1 MTDLYIFPL
10 IYLPTVFTIVGAR
23 RFQKQPLQ
31 LMRLFYGVESPLFL
45 LCLIR
50 LFMLRE
56 LNPASSLIIATIVV
70 CIAAFLVEM
79 LYGYLGK
86 QENFQDFS
94 T

>member
-1 MTDLYIFPL
+1 
-10 IYLPTVFTIVGAR
+10 
-23 RFQKQPLQ
+23 
-31 LMRLFYGVESPLFL
+31 
-45 LCLIR
+45 
-50 LFMLRE
+50 MLRE